1 MIILAAQRRQNIT
14 VDPVVF
20 DEFCRYA
27 GPQGIKISTWINA
40 KMKEFVDDQKALEEM
55 KKNRK

>member
-14 VDPVVF
+14 VDPKTF
-20 DEFCRYA
+20 EEFCKYA
-27 GPQGIKISTWINA
+27 GPQGIKISTWITA
-40 KMKEFVDDQKALEEM
+40 KMREFVEDQKLLEEL

>member
-20 DEFCRYA
+20 EDFCKYA
-27 GPQGIKISTWINA
+27 GPMGIKISTWITA
-40 KMKEFVDDQKALEEM
+40 KMREFVEDQKALEEM
-55 KKNRK
+55 RKNKR